1 MINKILIVGLG
12 LIGGSYACKL
22 KEVGYEVGCITLNQ
36 EDIDYAIKNNIV
48 DHGQVEV
55 TKEYISQFNLVVF
68 ALYPS
73 IFVEWMKKYY
83 DFFQKGTIITDVT
96 GVKKNIVSEIQEML
110 KERNV
115 EFIGAHPMAGR
126 EVNGVKNATKDLF
139 LGANYLITPTSMN
152 SQKAIDI
159 SKKLAE
165 DLGFANISILSIDE
179 HDEMIAFLSQL
190 THCIAISLMT
200 CKDSESLRRYTGDSF
215 RDLTRI
221 AKINEDMWSELFML
235 NREFLLEQ
243 MELFDQQFTLLKDA
257 IKNNDI
263 NFLKTMMRMSTKQ
276 RIKFDK

>member
-126 EVNGVKNATKDLF
+126 ELNGVKNATKDLF

-165 DLGFANISILSIDE
+165 DLGFANISVLSIDE